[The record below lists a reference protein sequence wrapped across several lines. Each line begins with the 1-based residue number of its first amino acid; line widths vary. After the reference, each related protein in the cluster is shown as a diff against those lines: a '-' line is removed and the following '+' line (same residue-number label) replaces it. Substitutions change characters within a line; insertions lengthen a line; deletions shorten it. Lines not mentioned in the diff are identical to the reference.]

1 MTDLRGKVAIVTGA
15 ASGIGR
21 ATALRFA
28 ADGASVYC
36 ADINEDGA
44 QQIADEILRDQGRA
58 GSAQLDVSDEDAFA
72 EAIAETGSKFGALDI
87 LFNNAGIGG
96 GNWDRTVAVNLSGVY
111 YGLTHGADYM
121 ARNGGGSIIN
131 TASIAGL
138 IGLLRIAPPEE
149 VPTLDAN
156 AGISSYSAAK
166 HGVVGLT
173 RQFALVYARHGVR
186 VNAICPGYIETPMT
200 EGLRSTAEL
209 VRHHEGLHPMGRLG
223 QPEEIASAA
232 AFLASDD
239 SSFITGIA
247 LPVDGGYTAR

>member
-1 MTDLRGKVAIVTGA
+1 MSLPVK
-15 ASGIGR
+15 
-21 ATALRFA
+21 
-28 ADGASVYC
+28 
-36 ADINEDGA
+36 
-44 QQIADEILRDQGRA
+44 
-58 GSAQLDVSDEDAFA
+58 SALDV
-72 EAIAETGSKFGALDI
+72 

-96 GNWDRTVAVNLSGVY
+96 GNWDRTLAVNLSGVY
-111 YGLTHGADYM
+111 YGLTHGAGFM
-121 ARNGGGSIIN
+121 ARSGGGSIIN

-138 IGLLRIAPPEE
+138 IGLLRIAAPDE

-156 AGISSYSAAK
+156 VGISSYSAAK

-173 RQFALVYARHGVR
+173 RQFALLYARHGVR

-200 EGLRSTAEL
+200 ESLRSTEEL
-209 VRHHEGLHPMGRLG
+209 VRHHERLHPMGRLG

-239 SSFITGIA
+239 ASFITGIA